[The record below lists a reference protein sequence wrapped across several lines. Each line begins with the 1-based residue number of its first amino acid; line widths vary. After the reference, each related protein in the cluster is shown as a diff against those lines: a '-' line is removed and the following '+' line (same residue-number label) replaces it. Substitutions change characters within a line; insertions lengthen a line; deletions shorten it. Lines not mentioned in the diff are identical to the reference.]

1 LALANGQRPAYYF
14 LKQGE
19 SANQLIVCFQFSSQ
33 LARNGSKGGSG
44 CTRRLSPEGA
54 IVTTATQAQ
63 DLAQGGD
70 ARFLGVLGGLGPMAG
85 ASFLERLT
93 ALTRA
98 RCDQQHIPTIL
109 WSDPRVPDR
118 TDAKLH
124 DGADPLPLLLN
135 GIRHL
140 EAAGASAI
148 AIPCNSAHLWYDE
161 LLKHTDLPILNIIE
175 ATVDDLHNHGVWRG
189 KIGLMGTAA
198 TLKFGMYQRDLEAR
212 GFTPVVPT
220 DEEID
225 EYCMTAIRMVKAN
238 RLDAAFHPAAE
249 GARRLKERGA
259 TAVVLGCTELPLAIP
274 HHRRPELGMAFVDS
288 IDGLAVA
295 AIHWYFG
302 TGLPL
307 MSEAA

>member
-1 LALANGQRPAYYF
+1 MKTTGQ
-14 LKQGE
+14 LQ
-19 SANQLIVCFQFSSQ
+19 SAVNE
-33 LARNGSKGGSG
+33 
-44 CTRRLSPEGA
+44 T
-54 IVTTATQAQ
+54 
-63 DLAQGGD
+63 
-70 ARFLGVLGGLGPMAG
+70 RFLGVLGGLGPMAG

-98 RCDQQHIPTIL
+98 PRDQDHIPTIL

-124 DGADPLPLLLN
+124 GGANPLPLLLN
-135 GIRHL
+135 GIEHL
-140 EAAGASAI
+140 EKAGASAI

-161 LLKHTDLPILNIIE
+161 LLQHTDLPILNIID

-198 TLKFGMYQRDLEAR
+198 TLKFGMYQKVLEAR

-220 DEEID
+220 EEEID
-225 EYCMTAIRMVKAN
+225 EYCMKAIRLVKAN
-238 RLDAAFHPAAE
+238 RLDEAFAPAAE
-249 GARRLKERGA
+249 GARLLKERGA
-259 TAVVLGCTELPLAIP
+259 TAIVLGCTELPLAIP
-274 HHRRPELGMAFVDS
+274 HHRRPELPMSFVDS

-295 AIHWYFG
+295 AIHWFYG
-302 TGLPL
+302 TGLPV